1 MSLSTMLY
9 THHTPAPLNTV
20 TPQPHTTLPSSNHES
35 PHPPPHQLPSYL
47 QNAIDSKFQVVYN
60 FLRHV

>member
-20 TPQPHTTLPSSNHES
+20 TPQPHNPSLIQPRIS
-35 PHPPPHQLPSYL
+35 PPSTPPTAKLFT
-47 QNAIDSKFQVVYN
+47 K
-60 FLRHV
+60 RE